1 MTEQEVQEFVDVIAH
16 SYPSFPRPS
25 SMQLSLWS
33 ADLAPYGLPTAQEAL
48 RRWIRW
54 HCGEYPQLG
63 DVLHLIK
70 VVEAESVRWRSTAE
84 DVPSERTPDQ
94 SLMLRHLARLNQC
107 MLAPWED
114 HTGQVHGRL
123 TLRQAA
129 ALCRRWS
136 ARYRQRPELARDFA
150 LLAISY
156 DALAAD
162 AAPRSAPC
170 EAKGSLTPGTPA
182 NAGADVEARVH

>member
-94 SLMLRHLARLNQC
+94 SKPRHDLLYASASLRRLAS
-107 MLAPWED
+107 
-114 HTGQVHGRL
+114 
-123 TLRQAA
+123 LRWKN
-129 ALCRRWS
+129 L
-136 ARYRQRPELARDFA
+136 
-150 LLAISY
+150 
-156 DALAAD
+156 
-162 AAPRSAPC
+162 
-170 EAKGSLTPGTPA
+170 
-182 NAGADVEARVH
+182 

>member
-1 MTEQEVQEFVDVIAH
+1 MTEQEVQELVDVIAH
-16 SYPSFPRPS
+16 AYPSFPTPP
-25 SMQLSLWS
+25 SMQLSLWA
-33 ADLAPYGLPTAQEAL
+33 ADLAPYGMPTAQEAL

-70 VVEAESVRWRSTAE
+70 VVEAETVRWRVMAE
-84 DVPSERTPDQ
+84 TVPSERTPDQ
-94 SLMLRHLARLNQC
+94 SLMLRHMARLNQC

-114 HTGQVHGRL
+114 NTGQVHGRL

-136 ARYRQRPELARDFA
+136 ARYRQRPGLARDFA
-150 LLAISY
+150 MLAISY
-156 DALAAD
+156 DALADA

-170 EAKGSLTPGTPA
+170 EAQAALPTGTPA
-182 NAGADVEARVH
+182 HAGARVH